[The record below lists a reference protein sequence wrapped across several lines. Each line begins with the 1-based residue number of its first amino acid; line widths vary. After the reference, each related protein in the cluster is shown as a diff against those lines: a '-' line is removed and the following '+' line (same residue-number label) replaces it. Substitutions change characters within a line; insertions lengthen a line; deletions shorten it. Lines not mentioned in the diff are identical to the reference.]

1 VTRPVGSHS
10 SGTRNYPRLK
20 LALCAIA
27 LVAAAGG
34 CTSDST
40 PAAAPPPSAAAGS
53 APPFTEPAKY
63 GFVLDRRCGAGPS
76 EGTYRVAVSAGQVV
90 TADRIDGRTA
100 EGEEEIDVP
109 TLRELLEM
117 AQTAT
122 DDGGAVATTVDPA
135 DGHPTAVSIDV
146 SDGSSADGKS
156 CFTITDYAPA
166 G

>member
-1 VTRPVGSHS
+1 MSR
-10 SGTRNYPRLK
+10 GTENGVRFK

-34 CTSDST
+34 CTADRPSGTSSS
-40 PAAAPPPSAAAGS
+40 PSAAAGS
-53 APPFTEPAKY
+53 PPPWTEPAKY

-76 EGTYRVAVSAGQVV
+76 EGKYRVTVSGGQVV

-100 EGEEEIDVP
+100 QGEEEIDVP
-109 TLRELLEM
+109 TLRELLDM

-122 DDGGAVATTVDPA
+122 DDGGAVSTALDRS

-146 SDGSSADGKS
+146 SDGSSTEGKS

-166 G
+166 S